1 MEQNSSD
8 PATNVKPRRGRPK
21 KSENDKNKHHH
32 IRLRKSKPRAVKVI
46 APAEPFIRVKKT
58 STITKTNLKS
68 QSDATQTGLS
78 ISSPAE
84 PHTPAA
90 IKSNIHSLITIT
102 SPTNGTKKLLLV
114 TDKTYPPDFHSVKI
128 NCNASNVTSSTTTTT
143 TTTTSVADNN
153 QILYQISNNKPGMVI
168 LTTGSQTQSKMQPKQ
183 YLLIPTSGTSDLSL
197 INPSLTAISS
207 SQNKLIASQ
216 AANPADRIN
225 QSVTSNS
232 SPLHDKILVKSDL
245 SDSDKLSGAP
255 LPTAAKMTVPNKV
268 GNLQETNVHVRK
280 HVSILPKSA
289 ENASDYATQCAKLRE
304 SVENIRGNRDI
315 TGTSENSKIITGSC
329 NLKTACL
336 TQKCAPSTLVNNGM
350 NCSLSEN
357 NGSNQLKCNF
367 SSVDNAKTSL
377 NSPTVPHTSSGLSFS
392 KSESISQKKVDPK
405 RPYGPRAR
413 KSFPKVYDIPAS
425 IKSTVPFSP
434 VQLTSTS
441 RSLWSMA
448 PSNSKMNSSSIPA
461 YSLHSPSQEF
471 ISQTSFISDHHPVP
485 ISIADYKQTLSN
497 ILPHRNVSINQ
508 NTLEICTDSNKGPIL
523 SRDMKIPPVPSK
535 RQIYSSPPKLTIAPG
550 FSSVKSKQKNS
561 NKKKKSPSNLLVIK
575 EREEFFDDCTP
586 TNVPGDMSPPK
597 LEREDGYGFVQND
610 PYPPNLQPQ
619 YQTNTQLSSTLLQNH
634 TDNMAPS
641 LPDRSRYAAGL
652 KKNRKLSFGKLFSCM
667 LAKSSKYKKSI
678 NHYTIL
684 FEIARSIHCCVV
696 LSELGYCGSVDL
708 KDLPYRL
715 VTSIKCSKR
724 CRQQF
729 MKTASSVG
737 SLPLFKRPSNGPL
750 IKDDNQMIKT
760 EKPASLHTSN
770 LDYPTEFSDKNIIQ
784 SDTLQMKHFSGNYVS
799 LLKQPEL
806 RSESFI
812 HAPVMKP
819 QFYGNPGVPNSSQT
833 LNTHS
838 QTLDTEHNYFK
849 LSNDKLTANYT
860 NSYADINKESLPIF
874 NNNCGNESVPNS
886 LNTFSKAPNNAALS
900 SKAAISNTGA
910 LITPLPPSPLPP
922 PPFSTENSIIGKLKY
937 EIVPKEKFLSM
948 NCSSNMIPVTKNQN
962 DACKNGILKGNS
974 NNQLVPNPKN
984 LGYKNAEGL
993 EKTTISQQRN
1003 ISCLTKSP
1011 EQLLLPSKS
1020 EIIIKKKK
1028 FGKNKIERKRK
1039 TFDEKMQ
1046 LLKENECFMN
1056 NTINSALT
1064 NNVMSKLTIK
1074 KNIKKQ
1080 SNYEHAP
1087 SLEEVKSFYNEP
1099 TTTDR
1104 VVMLDPND
1112 RLITRKKSEKEK
1124 KVPKKRGRPPKDR
1137 SFKLSEKPCVK
1148 TQFGKRLLKRKYKK
1162 AKLQKVKTSGSM
1174 NSLIIEI
1181 QEKLTRNQGN
1191 ISKDIKPVLQCPKKL
1206 NIQNIIDAIYM
1217 ASSRKKKVRLSLS
1230 SSKLNS
1236 VCKKPVNW
1244 KKIARQPFKNH
1255 DFTENSFDIKSK
1267 TARKLISTT
1276 VSNCSSNPNFVTCKT
1291 ELKDTLDIK
1300 NICTDLINTQKI
1312 NEYQTSLNNFSTLN
1326 NSSTT
1331 VSRPP
1336 GRKRGRPAK
1345 LKVRPVSG
1353 TLNYD
1358 HTYQTGTPPCDN
1370 SLLKNSSAV
1379 AKHNILQASKKSF
1392 RRRKSSKRRGK
1403 YCLSTQTTRLTGM
1416 DTKVPSHNS
1425 VSLMDDH
1432 SSNLQTDMG
1441 ATEEIKLPCLR
1452 KKRKIVA
1459 QNKAWKKRK
1468 KTSKIHSKHSNDVLE
1483 RQVLKCPCG
1492 TDGENITNETKL
1504 PLTTGSLLSCSN
1516 MIKECVRDNIDEDK
1530 IIKEPSVDYD
1540 DVLSENNIFKKHDCK
1555 KTFDNVTEL
1564 PPSSPVPILVNN
1576 SSDVIKL
1583 VPSKSVSLQQPLSPS
1598 LDSTECDNFSE
1609 SNMSPFSK
1617 TSQASMYSQDDL
1629 EQTFA
1634 SSDVTEVCHPCG
1646 TSPDDTET
1654 SPKFSL
1660 SQPSPVNLSA
1670 NDNSFTIQPKYSET
1684 DQEANITRTHH
1695 SALLNKFNVGLTPE
1709 LARIQRLKDKLEQQK
1724 KTIDIVKQKLS

>member
-8 PATNVKPRRGRPK
+8 PATNAKPRRGRPR
-21 KSENDKNKHHH
+21 KSENGKNKHHH

-46 APAEPFIRVKKT
+46 APAEPFIRYKKT

-114 TDKTYPPDFHSVKI
+114 TDKTYPADFHSVKI
-128 NCNASNVTSSTTTTT
+128 NCNASNVTSSTTT

-207 SQNKLIASQ
+207 SQNRLIASQ

-225 QSVTSNS
+225 QSVASNS
-232 SPLHDKILVKSDL
+232 SLLHDKVFVKPDS
-245 SDSDKLSGAP
+245 SDSEKLSGAT

-289 ENASDYATQCAKLRE
+289 ENISDYAAQCAKLRE

-329 NLKTACL
+329 NLKSTCL
-336 TQKCAPSTLVNNGM
+336 TQKCPPSTLVNNGM
-350 NCSLSEN
+350 NCSPSEN

-367 SSVDNAKTSL
+367 SSVDSAKTPL
-377 NSPTVPHTSSGLSFS
+377 NSPTVPHMSSGLSFS

-413 KSFPKVYDIPAS
+413 KSFPKVYDIPPS
-425 IKSTVPFSP
+425 IKSTAPFSS

-441 RSLWSMA
+441 QSLWSKA
-448 PSNSKMNSSSIPA
+448 PSNSTMNSSSIPA
-461 YSLHSPSQEF
+461 YSLHSPSQMF
-471 ISQTSFISDHHPVP
+471 ISQTSFISDHPPVP
-485 ISIADYKQTLSN
+485 TSITDYKQTLSN
-497 ILPHRNVSINQ
+497 ILPYRNVSINQ
-508 NTLEICTDSNKGPIL
+508 NSLEICNDSNKGPIL
-523 SRDMKIPPVPSK
+523 SQNLKIPPVPSK

-561 NKKKKSPSNLLVIK
+561 NKKKKSSSNLLVIK
-575 EREEFFDDCTP
+575 EREEFFDDDCTP

-597 LEREDGYGFVQND
+597 LEREDGYGFVQNN

-634 TDNMAPS
+634 TDNMTPS
-641 LPDRSRYAAGL
+641 LPDRTRYAAGL

-667 LAKSSKYKKSI
+667 LAKSPKYKKSI

-696 LSELGYCGSVDL
+696 LSELGFYGSVDL
-708 KDLPYRL
+708 NDLPYRL
-715 VTSIKCSKR
+715 VASLKCSKR

-729 MKTASSVG
+729 MKTASNVG

-750 IKDDNQMIKT
+750 IKTDNQMIKS
-760 EKPASLHTSN
+760 EQPASPH
-770 LDYPTEFSDKNIIQ
+770 YPTEFSDKNIIQ
-784 SDTLQMKHFSGNYVS
+784 SDTPQMQHFSRNPVS
-799 LLKQPEL
+799 LVNEPEP
-806 RSESFI
+806 RSDSFI
-812 HAPVMKP
+812 HAPVMKT
-819 QFYGNPGVPNSSQT
+819 QFCGNPGVPNSSQT

-849 LSNDKLTANYT
+849 LSNDKITANYT
-860 NSYADINKESLPIF
+860 NSCADINKDSINKGSLPIF
-874 NNNCGNESVPNS
+874 NNYCGNESVPNS
-886 LNTFSKAPNNAALS
+886 MNTFSKAPNNAALGS
-900 SKAAISNTGA
+900 ITAISNTGA
-910 LITPLPPSPLPP
+910 LITPPP
-922 PPFSTENSIIGKLKY
+922 PTFSSENSIIGKLKY
-937 EIVPKEKFLSM
+937 EIVPKEKIFSM
-948 NCSSNMIPVTKNQN
+948 NSSSNMIPATKNQN

-974 NNQLVPNPKN
+974 NNQLVPIQKN
-984 LGYKNAEGL
+984 AGYKNTESL
-993 EKTTISQQRN
+993 EKTTISQQTN
-1003 ISCLTKSP
+1003 ISCLTKNP
-1011 EQLLLPSKS
+1011 EQLLLPSRS

-1028 FGKNKIERKRK
+1028 IGKNKIEKKRK

-1056 NTINSALT
+1056 NTVNSTLT
-1064 NNVMSKLTIK
+1064 NNVMSKLTVK

-1080 SNYEHAP
+1080 CNYEHAP
-1087 SLEEVKSFYNEP
+1087 SLEEVKSIYNEP

-1112 RLITRKKSEKEK
+1112 RLIARKKTEKEK
-1124 KVPKKRGRPPKDR
+1124 KIPKKRGRPPKDR
-1137 SFKLSEKPCVK
+1137 SLKLSEKLCIK
-1148 TQFGKRLLKRKYKK
+1148 TKFGKPLLKRKGKK
-1162 AKLQKVKTSGSM
+1162 AKLQKVKSSGSM
-1174 NSLIIEI
+1174 NSLVIEI
-1181 QEKLTRNQGN
+1181 QDRLTRNQGN
-1191 ISKDIKPVLQCPKKL
+1191 LSKDIKPVIQCPKKL
-1206 NIQNIIDAIYM
+1206 HIQNIIDVIYM
-1217 ASSRKKKVRLSLS
+1217 ASSRKKKVQLSLS
-1230 SSKLNS
+1230 SSKLKS
-1236 VCKKPVNW
+1236 VNKKPVNW

-1255 DFTENSFDIKSK
+1255 DITENSFDIKSK
-1267 TARKLISTT
+1267 ISRKLISTI
-1276 VSNCSSNPNFVTCKT
+1276 VSYCISNPNFVTCKT

-1300 NICTDLINTQKI
+1300 NICTGLIDTQKI
-1312 NEYQTSLNNFSTLN
+1312 NEYQTSLNSFPTLN
-1326 NSSTT
+1326 NSSTV
-1331 VSRPP
+1331 VSRSSS
-1336 GRKRGRPAK
+1336 RKRGRRGK
-1345 LKVRPVSG
+1345 LKVQPVSE

-1358 HTYQTGTPPCDN
+1358 HTYQTGILPCDN
-1370 SLLKNSSAV
+1370 NLLKNSSAID
-1379 AKHNILQASKKSF
+1379 KHIVQVSKKSF
-1392 RRRKSSKRRGK
+1392 KRRKSSKRRRK
-1403 YCLSTQTTRLTGM
+1403 YYLSTRRTKLAGI

-1425 VSLMDDH
+1425 VPPVNDH
-1432 SSNLQTDMG
+1432 SSNLETDME
-1441 ATEEIKLPCLR
+1441 ATEEIKRPRLR
-1452 KKRKIVA
+1452 KKRKIIA
-1459 QNKAWKKRK
+1459 QSKAWKKRK
-1468 KTSKIHSKHSNDVLE
+1468 KTSKIHSKNSNDVLE
-1483 RQVLKCPCG
+1483 LQVLKCPCG
-1492 TDGENITNETKL
+1492 IDGESITNETKS

-1516 MIKECVRDNIDEDK
+1516 MTKECITDNVNEDN
-1530 IIKEPSVDYD
+1530 IIKELSVDYD
-1540 DVLSENNIFKKHDCK
+1540 DALSENIFKKHDCE
-1555 KTFDNVTEL
+1555 KTFDNVSEL
-1564 PPSSPVPILVNN
+1564 PASSLVPIFVNN
-1576 SSDVIKL
+1576 SSDVIKS
-1583 VPSKSVSLQQPLSPS
+1583 VPSKSISLQQPPSPS

-1617 TSQASMYSQDDL
+1617 TSQASIYSQDDS
-1629 EQTFA
+1629 EQTFV
-1634 SSDVTEVCHPCG
+1634 SSDETEVCHPCG
-1646 TSPDDTET
+1646 NSPDDTEN
-1654 SPKFSL
+1654 SPKSL
-1660 SQPSPVNLSA
+1660 SQPSSVNLSA
-1670 NDNSFTIQPKYSET
+1670 NDNSFTIQPKCSET

-1695 SALLNKFNVGLTPE
+1695 SALLNKFNVGLSPE
-1709 LARIQRLKDKLEQQK
+1709 LARIQRLKDKLEQQM